1 MIFYKVKVTDKEI
14 RKNKENINTTKFL
27 FKTMQETFDFAKQ
40 VFDASLNSVEIIK
53 YESKEEDN
61 NGKKKNV

>member
-14 RKNKENINTTKFL
+14 RKNKESINTTKFL
-27 FKTMQETFDFAKQ
+27 FKTMQETLDFVKQ
-40 VFDASLNSVEIIK
+40 VLDASLNSVEIIK
-53 YESKEEDN
+53 YESTEEDN